1 MNLNIWFRLFFTILS
16 RYWKSQIYITDVC
29 KTNFIV
35 LPNDLDLNLHMNN
48 ARYFAFMDLGR
59 LDMMQ
64 RSKMLKQFKKRNWYP
79 VVADETISFGKSLDL
94 FDKFTLETK
103 IHGWDEKYFY
113 IEQKFKKKD
122 IALAGALVKSR
133 ILSKKRALFTNEIFE
148 EIGINSQSPD
158 LSEWIEKWKTT
169 RNDLLERNI

>member
-1 MNLNIWFRLFFTILS
+1 MNLNVWLRLFLTILS

-59 LDMMQ
+59 LDLMQ
-64 RSKMLKQFKKRNWYP
+64 RSKMLKKFKKKNWYP

-94 FDKFTLETK
+94 FDEFTLETK
-103 IHGWDEKYFY
+103 IHGWDNKYFY
-113 IEQKFKKKD
+113 IEQKFKKND
-122 IALAGALVKSR
+122 ATLAGALVKSR

-148 EIGINSQSPD
+148 EIGIKSQSPD
-158 LSEWIEKWKTT
+158 LSEWIEKWKIT
-169 RNDLLERNI
+169 RNNLLDRNL

>member
-1 MNLNIWFRLFFTILS
+1 MNLNIWFRLFLTILS
-16 RYWKSQIYITDVC
+16 RFWKTKIYITDVC
-29 KTNFIV
+29 KTSFIV

-64 RSKMLKQFKKRNWYP
+64 RSKMLKELKKRNWYP

-103 IHGWDEKYFY
+103 IHGWDKKYFY
-113 IEQKFKKKD
+113 LEQKFKKKD
-122 IALAGALVKSR
+122 VTLAGALVKSR

-148 EIGINSQSPD
+148 AIGIDSQSPD
-158 LSEWIEKWKTT
+158 LNNWIEKWKNT
-169 RNDLLERNI
+169 RNDLLDRNI